1 MPAIFAPLR
10 LLRFVSN
17 IQVTHALNY
26 LRDVASAVLAT
37 ETWLGGW
44 MSRVGIVSKWLNLS

>member
-44 MSRVGIVSKWLNLS
+44 MSRVGIVSKRLNLS